1 MDIKDMEKK
10 SVKAKAKYEKRY
22 ERMKRRVP
30 LYHCLAA
37 IFYFIAFVGMLRA
50 SDTDVISNKVF
61 CIIVFSVI
69 VFAAVVSLSSIKEIA
84 KFEDI
89 ENKDK
94 LDD

>member
-1 MDIKDMEKK
+1 MVIKDMNKK
-10 SVKAKAKYEKRY
+10 SATARAKYEERY
-22 ERMKRRVP
+22 ERMKRRAP

-50 SDTDVISNKVF
+50 SGTDVLSNKVF